1 LIKGKEVSKI
11 AEENGGKTQLYIG
24 ESAEE
29 QEKGSFSH
37 FDGFNKIPITWYLMF
52 SPEDIV
58 SRQEV
63 NPNSVQTFQAD
74 QRHSRDPLEELSKYL
89 DEPVHLITSL
99 DMAKERLNRYKE
111 VFEKIPYLWSY
122 FRVINILNQQLDE
135 YIEKL
140 ENLDPVDKVERLP
153 PHPDGPRS
161 QVQVTT
167 EQETTDMEEGSGDL
181 DELLTY
187 FADESSSPEPVS
199 IDPDPVDSSEEGL
212 LDAMSVLAGLESS
225 EPVEDKQESISGDM
239 YDDLLLSELEI
250 MSEIDL
256 QAGERA
262 EEELRMEAIEARRSI
277 VIPVTVN
284 FEDIAVNL
292 FGYQVKFIIERFE
305 DLYHHARRE
314 GTLTRVMQ
322 DITQEIFTKA
332 QSGWRIT
339 GLLAED
345 FVQGDPSKLANIM
358 LGSPS
363 PMIILDEIF
372 DLEYWTKESLQS
384 GDERLMYTLSM
395 VPTEMIHRAIEVGKL
410 EDIIP
415 ELGSLML
422 TTRGMDHVRLSDSI
436 LKEKPTDSN
445 IWGFRVLLPHKNKQY
460 IAATLLCA
468 DPETSWEA
476 DFKSRLNLPGVL
488 EDWNIDYEVRFSQ
501 FNDTDNYNIVFKR
514 AKDIEDTFE
523 SFGRWIRR
531 HNMMYKQQFGVVGTI
546 QKLKSLLINTMDKN
560 EGQLLFTI
568 LTNITAA
575 GFTAATDALAEEAVV
590 EKLSWLFS

>member
-1 LIKGKEVSKI
+1 
-11 AEENGGKTQLYIG
+11 
-24 ESAEE
+24 
-29 QEKGSFSH
+29 
-37 FDGFNKIPITWYLMF
+37 MF
-52 SPEDIV
+52 SPKDLV
-58 SRQEV
+58 ARQEI
-63 NPNSVQTFQAD
+63 NPNSVQTFQANLLN
-74 QRHSRDPLEELSKYL
+74 SKDPLEELSKYL
-89 DEPVHLITSL
+89 DEPVQLITSL
-99 DMAKERLNRYKE
+99 DKAKERLNRYKQ

-122 FRVINILNQQLDE
+122 FRVIDILNQQLDE

-140 ENLDPVDKVERLP
+140 EILDPVDKIERLP

-161 QVQVTT
+161 QVQIST
-167 EQETTDMEEGSGDL
+167 EQETVESGEGSGDL

-187 FADESSSPEPVS
+187 FDDGDSSSESLEMDLEPVS
-199 IDPDPVDSSEEGL
+199 DGEDGI
-212 LDAMSVLAGLESS
+212 LDALSVLAGLDSS
-225 EPVEDKQESISGDM
+225 EPVEDKQEPLSGDM
-239 YDDLLLSELEI
+239 YDDLLLSELEM

-256 QAGERA
+256 QVGERA
-262 EEELRMEAIEARRSI
+262 EEEQRMEAIEARRSI

-292 FGYQVKFIIERFE
+292 FGHQVKFIIDRFE

-314 GTLTRVMQ
+314 GTLTRVLQ
-322 DITQEIFTKA
+322 DITQEIFTKS

-345 FVQGDPSKLANIM
+345 FVQSDPSKLANIM

-363 PMIILDEIF
+363 PMIILEETF

-395 VPTEMIHRAIEVGKL
+395 VPTEEIHRAIEVGKL

-415 ELGSLML
+415 DLGALML
-422 TTRGMDHVRLSDSI
+422 TTRGMDNIRLSDPI
-436 LKEKPTDSN
+436 LREKPNDSN
-445 IWGFRVLLPHKNKQY
+445 VWGFRVLLPHKNKQY
-460 IAATLLCA
+460 MAATLLCA
-468 DPETSWEA
+468 DPDISWEA

-488 EDWNIDYEVRFSQ
+488 EDWNINYEVRFSQ

-514 AKDIEDTFE
+514 AKDVEDTFE

-531 HNMMYKQQFGVVGTI
+531 HNMMYKQQFGVIGTI
-546 QKLKSLLINTMDKN
+546 QKLKNLLIDTMDKN
-560 EGQLLFTI
+560 EGQSLFTI

-590 EKLSWLFS
+590 EKLTWLFS

>member
-1 LIKGKEVSKI
+1 
-11 AEENGGKTQLYIG
+11 
-24 ESAEE
+24 
-29 QEKGSFSH
+29 
-37 FDGFNKIPITWYLMF
+37 MF
-52 SPEDIV
+52 TPKDTV
-58 SRQEV
+58 SRME
-63 NPNSVQTFQAD
+63 NDPNSVQTFQAN
-74 QRHSRDPLEELSKYL
+74 QLNSRDPLEELSKYM
-89 DEPVHLITSL
+89 DEPVQLITSL
-99 DMAKERLNRYKE
+99 DKAKERLSRYKE

-140 ENLDPVDKVERLP
+140 ENLDRVDKVERLP

-161 QVQVTT
+161 QVQIST
-167 EQETTDMEEGSGDL
+167 EQETVGSGEGSGDL

-187 FADESSSPEPVS
+187 FDDGSSIAGPVQMDPEPVE
-199 IDPDPVDSSEEGL
+199 SSEESV
-212 LDAMSVLAGLESS
+212 LDALSVLAGLDQTQ
-225 EPVEDKQESISGDM
+225 PVEDKQAPISGDM
-239 YDDLLLSELEI
+239 YDDLLLSELEM

-262 EEELRMEAIEARRSI
+262 EEEQRLEAIEARRSI

-284 FEDIAVNL
+284 FKDIAVNL
-292 FGYQVKFIIERFE
+292 FGHQVRFIIERFE

-345 FVQGDPSKLANIM
+345 FVQGDPSKLASIM

-363 PMIILDEIF
+363 PMIILDETF

-395 VPTEMIHRAIEVGKL
+395 VPTEEIHRAIEVGKL

-436 LKEKPTDSN
+436 LREKPNDSN
-445 IWGFRVLLPHKNKQY
+445 IWGFRVLLPHKNKKY
-460 IAATLLCA
+460 MAATLLCA
-468 DPETSWEA
+468 DPEISWEA

-488 EDWNIDYEVRFSQ
+488 EDWNINYEVRFSQ

-546 QKLKSLLINTMDKN
+546 QKLKNLLINTMDKN
-560 EGQLLFTI
+560 EGQQLFTI